1 MYKPLG
7 VNEILLEEVLGNQLL
22 FHFHSVVWE
31 ECFGQLGVKLLD
43 LLRDLVSLKTFLGL
57 LILLANCG
65 VVLHVRVDDEGCKGI
80 VIFLVDVILHDGQEV
95 ESREDWVREIDVVI
109 EVKVLIIVTFD
120 GVRGGDDTTSGLET
134 SNNTGL

>member
-1 MYKPLG
+1 MYEPLG

-57 LILLANCG
+57 LILLANRG
-65 VVLHVRVDDEGCKGI
+65 VVFHVRVDDEGCKGI
-80 VIFLVDVILHDGQEV
+80 VIFLVDVILHDSQEV

>member
-1 MYKPLG
+1 MYEPLG

-57 LILLANCG
+57 LILLANRG

-80 VIFLVDVILHDGQEV
+80 VIFLVDVILHDSQEV

>member
-1 MYKPLG
+1 MYEPLG

-57 LILLANCG
+57 LILLANRG

-120 GVRGGDDTTSGLET
+120 GVRGGDDTASGLET

>member
-57 LILLANCG
+57 LILLANRG

-80 VIFLVDVILHDGQEV
+80 VIFLVDVILHDSQEV

>member
-1 MYKPLG
+1 M
-7 VNEILLEEVLGNQLL
+7 
-22 FHFHSVVWE
+22 
-31 ECFGQLGVKLLD
+31 
-43 LLRDLVSLKTFLGL
+43 
-57 LILLANCG
+57 
-65 VVLHVRVDDEGCKGI
+65 VLHVRVDDKGCKGI
-80 VIFLVDVILHDGQEV
+80 VILLIDVILYDSQEV